1 MLPPRPRKPLPR
13 MPQRNNM
20 RASLTNYRQ
29 ATRKVRLVTN
39 LVKGKPVDQALTT
52 LAHLPKRAALPV
64 RKLILSAVAN
74 AKNAGV
80 DTTNLAIKD
89 FRVDKGFV
97 FKRYMPRARGRAA
110 MIRKESSH
118 LTLEL
123 GPIVEKKKRGRKIAA
138 PTTAAVTPQP

>member
-1 MLPPRPRKPLPR
+1 MK
-13 MPQRNNM
+13 
-20 RASLTNYRQ
+20 ASLSNYRQ

-39 LVKGKPVDQALTT
+39 LVKGKSVEQALAT
-52 LAHLPKRAALPV
+52 LTHLPKRAALPV

-80 DTTNLAIKD
+80 DTSTLAIKD

-110 MIRKESSH
+110 LIRKESSH

-123 GPIVEKKKRGRKIAA
+123 GPMIEKKKSARATAQKEA
-138 PTTAAVTPQP
+138 TTA